1 MDPAITSFKIT
12 GLCSAPFTPMHADGS
27 IDYASLDLHFA
38 ELLAQGVT
46 SAFVNGTTG
55 EGYTLSLAERK
66 ALLER
71 WVTLSKGRIAII
83 AMVGAE
89 ALPDMLE
96 LATHAHDAGANAVS
110 YQPSTFFKP
119 DGVGSIVGL
128 MGLVAEAARG
138 LPLYYYHIAIKTGV
152 TIRCDLLLDAVAAA
166 QAAGTLRTFRGIKY
180 SDADL
185 HILSN
190 CIHGHGGAF
199 DVAYGKDEQM
209 LGALAMGAKGF
220 VGSTY
225 NYSGRVSNEVI
236 ALWAKGAFAVCVCVC
251 VCVCGAYTYVP
262 RAVCSPY
269 PPHHRPPTLPAGDT
283 AGALAKHRLLQKL
296 VNLLYNASAYGPGS
310 CNVGKAVMQWRLRTT
325 AGKPDAVSCGPPRA
339 PGTGVTA
346 EGMQKLRADL
356 QAIGFFDY

>member
-27 IDYASLDLHFA
+27 VDYASLDLHFA

-119 DGVGSIVGL
+119 DGVGSIVSI
-128 MGLVAEAARG
+128 MKVVAEASRG
-138 LPLYYYHIAIKTGV
+138 LPLYYYHIAIKTCVEGG
-152 TIRCDLLLDAVAAA
+152 R
-166 QAAGTLRTFRGIKY
+166 
-180 SDADL
+180 
-185 HILSN
+185 
-190 CIHGHGGAF
+190 GAF
-199 DVAYGKDEQM
+199 SA
-209 LGALAMGAKGF
+209 
-220 VGSTY
+220 
-225 NYSGRVSNEVI
+225 
-236 ALWAKGAFAVCVCVC
+236 
-251 VCVCGAYTYVP
+251 
-262 RAVCSPY
+262 
-269 PPHHRPPTLPAGDT
+269 PP
-283 AGALAKHRLLQKL
+283 
-296 VNLLYNASAYGPGS
+296 
-310 CNVGKAVMQWRLRTT
+310 
-325 AGKPDAVSCGPPRA
+325 
-339 PGTGVTA
+339 
-346 EGMQKLRADL
+346 
-356 QAIGFFDY
+356 